1 MSNGVIAQL
10 FSGRLD
16 QELLRVVPPPEDDET
31 LEILLSALDRFLERE
46 VDGASIDRNGS
57 LPESV
62 LEGCKQLGLFGLII
76 PEEFG
81 GFGLGARSYFKIME
95 RVAAR
100 CGATAVTLGA
110 HQSIGLKAL
119 LLAGSQE
126 QKQMWLPAC
135 ASGERIAAFAL
146 TEPEAG
152 SDAASI
158 KTRLVEEGDDL
169 ILDGGKIWIT
179 NGGFA
184 SLFTVFARLGDT
196 IRAVIV
202 PRELHGLSTGEE
214 EKKLGIRGSSTT
226 TVTFE
231 GVRVPRANLLSG
243 DGFRLAMEILNNG
256 RGGLAA
262 GTLGPARDLIGLAR
276 EHTQGRKQFGRSL
289 SEFAL
294 VRQSLASM
302 ALDLAGIEALVDLT
316 GRLIDAGAPHSL
328 EAAAAK
334 IYSSDALWR
343 IADGALQLAGGAG
356 YMSEYPYER
365 ILRDARIN
373 RIFEGTNEV
382 LRLFVALKGVKGP
395 AQELREIAAK
405 PLLALPRLTARAWRR
420 RKVALLD
427 SSAASQQLAQ
437 SVRTLAASADL
448 TLRRHRK
455 AILERQCDLKRLA
468 DMAIECT
475 AMAAMIV
482 SGERYVEAFVDRGR
496 RRVAAWAKELGR
508 DLEHVA
514 RLVLEEAS

>member
-16 QELLRVVPPPEDDET
+16 QELLRVVPPPEDEET

-46 VDGASIDRNGS
+46 VDGASIDREGH

-62 LEGCKQLGLFGLII
+62 LLGCKQLGLFGLVI

-95 RVAAR
+95 RVAAA

-231 GVRVPRANLLSG
+231 SVRVPRANLLSG
-243 DGFRLAMEILNNG
+243 DGF
-256 RGGLAA
+256 
-262 GTLGPARDLIGLAR
+262 
-276 EHTQGRKQFGRSL
+276 
-289 SEFAL
+289 
-294 VRQSLASM
+294 
-302 ALDLAGIEALVDLT
+302 
-316 GRLIDAGAPHSL
+316 
-328 EAAAAK
+328 
-334 IYSSDALWR
+334 
-343 IADGALQLAGGAG
+343 
-356 YMSEYPYER
+356 
-365 ILRDARIN
+365 
-373 RIFEGTNEV
+373 
-382 LRLFVALKGVKGP
+382 
-395 AQELREIAAK
+395 
-405 PLLALPRLTARAWRR
+405 
-420 RKVALLD
+420 
-427 SSAASQQLAQ
+427 
-437 SVRTLAASADL
+437 
-448 TLRRHRK
+448 
-455 AILERQCDLKRLA
+455 
-468 DMAIECT
+468 
-475 AMAAMIV
+475 
-482 SGERYVEAFVDRGR
+482 
-496 RRVAAWAKELGR
+496 
-508 DLEHVA
+508 
-514 RLVLEEAS
+514 